1 MGSVKS
7 NLERK
12 KRRKKKTLKKK
23 ICKITSTRNDSIH
36 DLGVGEGWGNIFL
49 SLIQRTEETA
59 WSRLVTVLKPQGEHR
74 LERKRATRGRST
86 LFARSKY
93 IDSFQMKAKEEQ
105 GLVASSQDD
114 L

>member
-12 KRRKKKTLKKK
+12 KRRGKKSPQKK
-23 ICKITSTRNDSIH
+23 ICKITSTQNDSIH

-59 WSRLVTVLKPQGEHR
+59 WSRLVTVIKPQEHR

-93 IDSFQMKAKEEQ
+93 TDSFQMKAKEEQ